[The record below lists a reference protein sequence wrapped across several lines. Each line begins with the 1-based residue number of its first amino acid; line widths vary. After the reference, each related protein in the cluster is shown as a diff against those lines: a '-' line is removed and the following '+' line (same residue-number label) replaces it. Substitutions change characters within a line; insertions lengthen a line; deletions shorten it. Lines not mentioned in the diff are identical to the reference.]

1 MQFKLDMRSKA
12 ARAAFAAA
20 PKQFNRYLHRGFE
33 DIGDA
38 FKDSTGDRINR
49 PWSFIN
55 KTSRLS
61 SRSRDLVNS
70 LDFRVEGRGSN
81 LRLSVTIG
89 DSKTAKY
96 VWTHEGGPSGQPVTI
111 RPVKGKFLT
120 IPQPDNLTAGGV
132 VRWPS
137 AKELR
142 KGGRTYRKGRAI
154 FLRKGDKAQD
164 SDPMLWA
171 LVKKVT
177 IKPRLKFRSTW
188 TDSAK
193 VDKMRRR
200 ILQEAVAD
208 AIEDIQRGT
217 S

>member
-12 ARAAFAAA
+12 ARTAFAAA
-20 PKQFNRYLHRGFE
+20 PKQFNRYLHRGYE
-33 DIGDA
+33 EIGDA
-38 FKDSTGDRINR
+38 FVDSTHDRISR
-49 PWSFIN
+49 PWSFRN

-61 SRSRDLVNS
+61 SRSGDLANS
-70 LDFRVEGRGSN
+70 LDSRVKGRGSN

-96 VWTHEGGPSGQPVTI
+96 VWTHEEGATI
-111 RPVKGKFLT
+111 RPVKVKFLT

-132 VRWPS
+132 VRYPS
-137 AKELR
+137 ARALI
-142 KGGRTYRKGRAI
+142 GTGRTYRKGRAI
-154 FLRKGDKAQD
+154 FLRKGGKAQD

-177 IKPRLKFRSTW
+177 IQPRLKFRSTW
-188 TDSAK
+188 TDSSK
-193 VDKMRRR
+193 VDKMRRK

-208 AIEDIQRGT
+208 AIEDIQRRA